1 MHLLA
6 SFVFL
11 PLTFAAADSNSWSE
25 ILGTIGVNPST
36 LGIEILEGDSP
47 RSTSLGFRATAKRI
61 TVRSVED
68 LRNPKLKIVWEK
80 SLDLPIYE
88 MPADARIFTRE
99 RWQQAP
105 LVAGLQRDGHAIL
118 WLATSPGSPRYARF
132 PYLLQALADLGLEPP
147 FRSARLW
154 AFFDSSYRLRADPDY
169 LARHW
174 RAAGIQA
181 IHAAAWHHWE
191 PDPQSDEYLRRLVE
205 ACHRQA
211 IQVYAWLEF
220 PHVSERF
227 WESHPEW
234 REKTALGQ
242 DAHLDWRKLINLAN
256 PQAAATVADGL
267 RALITRFD
275 WDGVN
280 LAELYFESLEGA
292 ANPARFTPMND
303 DVRAEFKRIAG
314 VDPMEAFASK
324 PFLDFRAD
332 LARRLQE
339 EWIGRIKA
347 ICKTKPNLDL
357 VLTHVDD
364 RYDQTMRD
372 KIGADAAGLLPLLR
386 QHDFTFLIEDP
397 ATVWHLGPQ
406 RYRDISGKYSLLTDF
421 PEKLAI
427 DINIAERYQDVYPLK
442 QQTGTELF
450 ALVHTASASF
460 PRVALYFEN
469 SIAREDWPLL
479 AASSAFVERA
489 ERTGSKLAIESRR
502 GVGVRWKGPAQVDNR
517 PWPVAND
524 TIVWLPPGA
533 HVIEPAASP
542 PVLRI
547 LDFTGDLRSAKAL
560 ADGVELAYQS
570 NARAM
575 AVLERR
581 VSRVEIDGESVEPR
595 WMGNVLF
602 LPRGQH
608 LVTLTSRDTQTSQ

>member
-1 MHLLA
+1 LKPTRPA
-6 SFVFL
+6 QL
-11 PLTFAAADSNSWSE
+11 PSA
-25 ILGTIGVNPST
+25 
-36 LGIEILEGDSP
+36 
-47 RSTSLGFRATAKRI
+47 FRATAKRV
-61 TVRSVED
+61 TVRSVEE

-80 SLDLPIYE
+80 SLDLPVYE
-88 MPADARIFTRE
+88 TPADARIFTRE

-105 LVAGLQRDGHAIL
+105 LVAGLRRDGRAIL
-118 WLATSPGSPRYARF
+118 WLATSPGSPGYARF

-169 LARHW
+169 LAKHW

-191 PDPQSDEYLRRLVE
+191 TDPQSDEYLRRLIE
-205 ACHRQA
+205 ACHRHA
-211 IQVYAWLEF
+211 IQVYAWIEF

-227 WESHPEW
+227 WESHPAW

-242 DAHLDWRKLINLAN
+242 DAHLDWRKLINLTN
-256 PQAAATVADGL
+256 PQAAAAVAEGL
-267 RALITRFD
+267 RALIARFD

-303 DVRAEFKRIAG
+303 EVRAEYKRIAG
-314 VDPMEAFASK
+314 VDPREAFASK
-324 PFLDFRAD
+324 PFLDFRAG

-372 KIGADAAGLLPLLR
+372 KIGADAARVLPLLQ

-442 QQTGTELF
+442 HQTGTELF

-469 SIAREDWPLL
+469 SIARDEL
-479 AASSAFVERA
+479 AIVSRLIRGCRTRGTHRLEARHRIATGRRSAVERSRPSRRPPVA
-489 ERTGSKLAIESRR
+489 RRKRYDRVAPARRTCDRTG
-502 GVGVRWKGPAQVDNR
+502 G
-517 PWPVAND
+517 
-524 TIVWLPPGA
+524 
-533 HVIEPAASP
+533 
-542 PVLRI
+542 
-547 LDFTGDLRSAKAL
+547 
-560 ADGVELAYQS
+560 
-570 NARAM
+570 
-575 AVLERR
+575 
-581 VSRVEIDGESVEPR
+581 
-595 WMGNVLF
+595 
-602 LPRGQH
+602 
-608 LVTLTSRDTQTSQ
+608 